1 MSHEHIFLVEGPNKS
16 MHCMIDLE
24 TVDNSPISGIASIG
38 ACMFDADG
46 IYSKFYV
53 VVDWQTGVDLG
64 LTSSQSTLDWWS
76 QQSAEARKI
85 FDAETPKVD
94 IVEALTLFSKW
105 FAEAKGKEFWG
116 NGADFD
122 NSIMNMA
129 YRLSGVKPTWKYTNS
144 RCFRTIKAGK
154 YMNNRTGTYHNALH
168 DAITQAQYMIDN
180 KLVPNN

>member
-1 MSHEHIFLVEGPNKS
+1 MSHEHIFLVEGPNLP

-38 ACMFDADG
+38 ACMFDSEK
-46 IYSKFYV
+46 IYSKFYI
-53 VVDWQTGVDLG
+53 VVDWETGVALG

-76 QQSAEARKI
+76 QQSVEARKI
-85 FDAETPKVD
+85 FDPETPKENIVD
-94 IVEALTLFSKW
+94 ALKKFFDW
-105 FAEAKGKEFWG
+105 FKQANGKEFWG

-129 YRLSGVKPTWKYTNS
+129 CRVTGVKPTWKYTNS
-144 RCFRTIKAGK
+144 RCFRTIKNGR
-154 YMNNRTGTYHNALH
+154 YMNNRSGTYHNALD

-180 KLVPNN
+180 KLVPTN